1 MASSGLAE
9 VSPLMANETMTEDR
23 EQEALS
29 AYLNLL
35 KIKGADQIAL
45 DKRQKFLSRLFPVM
59 RGIAHEGAA
68 YRQAVEQVLNETG
81 KLEWPF
87 SLAVAREYFHFWIR
101 DFKSIAAL
109 TADSEFN
116 VNPIDWQP
124 VDLDIKSLWQTLDK
138 AKFDTVENWPI
149 KAYSLALRQAGAEQA
164 LVDTR
169 VKLVKILLIRLRD
182 APQKSSRHYRIAVDA
197 TVPLFEKSDTRR
209 LFFAVVREFYYFW
222 IGDPDAA
229 SRIGQSPA
237 TMSYV

>member
-1 MASSGLAE
+1 M
-9 VSPLMANETMTEDR
+9 MEDR
-23 EQEALS
+23 EQEALG

-35 KIKGADQIAL
+35 KIKGADEVTL
-45 DKRQKFLSRLFPVM
+45 ERRRQLLGRLFPTLQQV
-59 RGIAHEGAA
+59 AYEGSA
-68 YRQAVEQVLNETG
+68 YRRTVEQVLNG
-81 KLEWPF
+81 IDRLDWPF
-87 SLAVAREYFHFWIR
+87 SLAVAREYFHFWIK

-109 TADSEFN
+109 TADAEFK

-138 AKFDTVENWPI
+138 ARFDTVENWPI
-149 KAYSLALRQAGAEQA
+149 KAYSLGLRQFGAEQP

-197 TVPLFEKSDTRR
+197 TVPLFEKHDTRR

-222 IGDPDAA
+222 IGDPDAT
-229 SRIGQSPA
+229 SRIGQSA
-237 TMSYV
+237 ETMSYV

>member
-1 MASSGLAE
+1 MASSSLAA
-9 VSPLMANETMTEDR
+9 VSPLTTSEANMEDR

-35 KIKGADQIAL
+35 KIKGADEL
-45 DKRQKFLSRLFPVM
+45 TLERRRHFLGRLFPTL
-59 RGIAHEGAA
+59 RNAA
-68 YRQAVEQVLNETG
+68 YEGSAYRKAVEQVLNSIDR
-81 KLEWPF
+81 LDWPF
-87 SLAVAREYFHFWIR
+87 SLAVAREYFHFWIK

-109 TADSEFN
+109 TADSEFK

-124 VDLDIKSLWQTLDK
+124 VDLDIKSLWQSLDK

-149 KAYSLALRQAGAEQA
+149 KAYSLGLRQAGAEQA

-197 TVPLFEKSDTRR
+197 TVPLFEKHDTRR

-229 SRIGQSPA
+229 SHIGQSA
-237 TMSYV
+237 ETMSYV